1 MSRPYDLTK
10 SLFSGKANE
19 GMIAFTGV
27 MVSGVDGSQGCDGV
41 LKIAAFSH
49 PDGNGYLTLTF
60 ILDLDG
66 VPGRRAMLQA
76 RFRRADQDTLTHR
89 LGPDFEMLL
98 DMQLDTS
105 AQSSDFHIEELNLYF
120 HRLAGRERALLEDWV
135 IPALAHLF
143 EFQIE
148 PLDWLRE
155 SHIGSGVTASKGIV
169 RPDLTLKQRLKRW
182 LSTD

>member
-1 MSRPYDLTK
+1 MSRSYDLTK

-19 GMIAFTGV
+19 GMIAFTGFKA
-27 MVSGVDGSQGCDGV
+27 SDAEGCDGV

-49 PDGNGYLTLTF
+49 PDGKGYLTLTF

-66 VPGRRAMLQA
+66 DPGRRAMLQA

-98 DMQLDTS
+98 DMQLDTFAES
-105 AQSSDFHIEELNLYF
+105 ADFYIEELNLYF
-120 HRLAGRERALLEDWV
+120 RRLAGRERVLLEDWV
-135 IPALAHLF
+135 IPALGHLF

-148 PLDWLRE
+148 PLDWLGE
-155 SHIGSGVTASKGIV
+155 SQIGPNATVSEGIARSG
-169 RPDLTLKQRLKRW
+169 PTLKQRFKRW
-182 LSTD
+182 LSSD